1 MDTSDN
7 SFYSS
12 EAKQGSIVVSSEE
25 LKFKSDDISNA
36 AMTNE
41 SFTIFT
47 QELSVFS
54 SIEEQVTFS
63 LEKMEQ
69 ALRNNQGANL
79 KLFWAIRKHCL
90 PLFHQV
96 ENVGKRAEFWRR
108 YIDLTKEGR
117 HIKSLQ
123 DEEGTFVVGQIEL
136 AISCLEQ
143 DITHFLE
150 GTNPLTVQE
159 EQSVFL
165 ETQTLEKRKSFYK
178 ELHTSLVWLS
188 SFSARIIDLR
198 KELMNVGMRMR
209 LKSKFFQHLS
219 SLGNQVFPKRKE
231 LIEKV
236 SDAFSEDVESFVAKY
251 FSRADKDALKRSVFF
266 LRKEIKNLQQAAKCL
281 AVSSTVFSDTRLKL
295 SKCWDQLKGLEKEIR
310 QEQSRLR
317 VASAENSKDVRE
329 QLAGI
334 AQVLEEGGDL
344 FRIRKDLDAA
354 AKRIRSLDL
363 IHDDVVALKAE
374 LQVLFEKLK
383 EKQDAAEQVYQEQ
396 LARDKQIRQEA
407 IKELTEKIKLFS
419 ERCTSGDIH
428 SETRSEWQEL
438 KESLTKAAF
447 LSASERISLDN
458 RLNLTLQHITAYFEE
473 QLLSSPDSREK
484 LTNMRQVLSQR
495 QERRKELKD
504 KLEQDKKLLGSSGLD
519 FDRAMQY
526 SALVEEDKRALE
538 ELDQSILDLKRQIQ
552 QLT

>member
-1 MDTSDN
+1 M
-7 SFYSS
+7 
-12 EAKQGSIVVSSEE
+12 
-25 LKFKSDDISNA
+25 
-36 AMTNE
+36 
-41 SFTIFT
+41 
-47 QELSVFS
+47 
-54 SIEEQVTFS
+54 
-63 LEKMEQ
+63 
-69 ALRNNQGANL
+69 
-79 KLFWAIRKHCL
+79 
-90 PLFHQV
+90 
-96 ENVGKRAEFWRR
+96 
-108 YIDLTKEGR
+108 
-117 HIKSLQ
+117 
-123 DEEGTFVVGQIEL
+123 
-136 AISCLEQ
+136 
-143 DITHFLE
+143 
-150 GTNPLTVQE
+150 
-159 EQSVFL
+159 
-165 ETQTLEKRKSFYK
+165 
-178 ELHTSLVWLS
+178 
-188 SFSARIIDLR
+188 
-198 KELMNVGMRMR
+198 
-209 LKSKFFQHLS
+209 
-219 SLGNQVFPKRKE
+219 
-231 LIEKV
+231 
-236 SDAFSEDVESFVAKY
+236 
-251 FSRADKDALKRSVFF
+251 
-266 LRKEIKNLQQAAKCL
+266 
-281 AVSSTVFSDTRLKL
+281 KL

>member
-1 MDTSDN
+1 
-7 SFYSS
+7 
-12 EAKQGSIVVSSEE
+12 
-25 LKFKSDDISNA
+25 
-36 AMTNE
+36 
-41 SFTIFT
+41 
-47 QELSVFS
+47 
-54 SIEEQVTFS
+54 
-63 LEKMEQ
+63 
-69 ALRNNQGANL
+69 
-79 KLFWAIRKHCL
+79 
-90 PLFHQV
+90 
-96 ENVGKRAEFWRR
+96 
-108 YIDLTKEGR
+108 
-117 HIKSLQ
+117 
-123 DEEGTFVVGQIEL
+123 
-136 AISCLEQ
+136 
-143 DITHFLE
+143 
-150 GTNPLTVQE
+150 
-159 EQSVFL
+159 
-165 ETQTLEKRKSFYK
+165 
-178 ELHTSLVWLS
+178 
-188 SFSARIIDLR
+188 
-198 KELMNVGMRMR
+198 
-209 LKSKFFQHLS
+209 
-219 SLGNQVFPKRKE
+219 
-231 LIEKV
+231 
-236 SDAFSEDVESFVAKY
+236 
-251 FSRADKDALKRSVFF
+251 
-266 LRKEIKNLQQAAKCL
+266 RKEIKNLQQAAKCL

>member
-7 SFYSS
+7 SFHSS

-25 LKFKSDDISNA
+25 FPSKVDEASHA

-47 QELSVFS
+47 HELSVFS
-54 SIEEQVTFS
+54 SVEEQVAFS
-63 LEKMEQ
+63 LEQMEQ
-69 ALRNNQGANL
+69 SLRNNQGANL

-143 DITHFLE
+143 DITGFLN
-150 GTNPLTVQE
+150 GTHALTVQE
-159 EQSVFL
+159 EQSIFL
-165 ETQTLEKRKSFYK
+165 ETQTLEKRKAFYK
-178 ELHTSLVWLS
+178 ELHASLIWLS
-188 SFSARIIDLR
+188 SFSSRIIDLR

-209 LKSKFFQHLS
+209 LKSKFFQRLS

-236 SDAFSEDVESFVAKY
+236 SEAFSEDVDSFVAKY

-281 AVSSTVFSDTRLKL
+281 AVSSTVFSDTRLQL

-317 VASAENSKDVRE
+317 VTSAENSKDVRE
-329 QLAGI
+329 QLVQI
-334 AQVLEEGGDL
+334 AQLLEENGDL
-344 FRIRKDLDAA
+344 FKIRKELDLA
-354 AKRIRSLDL
+354 AKRMRALDL
-363 IHDDVVALKAE
+363 VHDDVIALKAE
-374 LQVLFEKLK
+374 LQALFEKLR
-383 EKQDAAEQVYQEQ
+383 EQQEISDQLYQEQ
-396 LARDKQIRQEA
+396 QARERQIRQEA
-407 IKELTEKIKLFS
+407 VKELTQKITLFS
-419 ERCTSGDIH
+419 EKCLSGDITPE
-428 SETRSEWQEL
+428 SRSEWQEL

-458 RLNLTLQHITAYFEE
+458 RLNLTLQHMAAFFEE

-495 QERRKELKD
+495 QERRKELKS
-504 KLEQDKKLLGSSGLD
+504 KLEQDKKLFGSSGLD

-538 ELDQSILDLKRQIQ
+538 ELDQGILELKRQIQ
-552 QLT
+552 QLI

>member
-143 DITHFLE
+143 DITNFLE

-178 ELHTSLVWLS
+178 ELHK
-188 SFSARIIDLR
+188 I
-198 KELMNVGMRMR
+198 G
-209 LKSKFFQHLS
+209 
-219 SLGNQVFPKRKE
+219 
-231 LIEKV
+231 
-236 SDAFSEDVESFVAKY
+236 
-251 FSRADKDALKRSVFF
+251 RAHV
-266 LRKEIKNLQQAAKCL
+266 
-281 AVSSTVFSDTRLKL
+281 
-295 SKCWDQLKGLEKEIR
+295 
-310 QEQSRLR
+310 
-317 VASAENSKDVRE
+317 
-329 QLAGI
+329 
-334 AQVLEEGGDL
+334 
-344 FRIRKDLDAA
+344 
-354 AKRIRSLDL
+354 
-363 IHDDVVALKAE
+363 
-374 LQVLFEKLK
+374 
-383 EKQDAAEQVYQEQ
+383 
-396 LARDKQIRQEA
+396 
-407 IKELTEKIKLFS
+407 
-419 ERCTSGDIH
+419 
-428 SETRSEWQEL
+428 
-438 KESLTKAAF
+438 
-447 LSASERISLDN
+447 
-458 RLNLTLQHITAYFEE
+458 
-473 QLLSSPDSREK
+473 
-484 LTNMRQVLSQR
+484 
-495 QERRKELKD
+495 
-504 KLEQDKKLLGSSGLD
+504 
-519 FDRAMQY
+519 
-526 SALVEEDKRALE
+526 
-538 ELDQSILDLKRQIQ
+538 
-552 QLT
+552 